1 MKLIHTADI
10 HLDACFADAGMPPG
24 FGARR
29 RHQLRETFAA
39 VLRHAWTCGAEAVLI
54 AGDLYEQD
62 RVSRDTLAFL
72 REQFERL
79 SPLPILIAPGHRDPH
94 TEDSPWF
101 VEEWPA
107 NVHIFSRPEWTRWE
121 CPGTPLTVHGLACTG
136 ADIPDGT
143 FARLRVPRDGRM
155 HVALAHGAERSCLG
169 PEDKPHAAFD
179 LFSVAQPGLHY
190 LALGHLH
197 RMIAVRQDQG
207 FQAWYPGPPEGG
219 GFDEPG
225 PMHLLEVEII
235 PPEGNNLSATV
246 LVAPRQ
252 SSRLVYTSAEIDCA
266 ALRDADT
273 LAAAVVERLAQ
284 PDTAVVARAV
294 LTGAAPPEL
303 RDGIPNLAGALEG
316 RFEAVC
322 IDDQTRADDDF
333 EAAGVE
339 DTALGEFVRHVTGE
353 RDTAVDPARRAVLD
367 RAREIGLA
375 AFLGRE
381 PRVRGM
387 EAPLP

>member
-1 MKLIHTADI
+1 MKLIHTSDI
-10 HLDACFADAGMPPG
+10 HLDACFAGAGMPPG

-54 AGDLYEQD
+54 AGDLFEQD

-79 SPLPILIAPGHRDPH
+79 APLPILIAPGNRDPF

-101 VEEWPA
+101 SEEWPA
-107 NVHIFSRPEWTRWE
+107 NVHIFSRPEWTAWE
-121 CPGTPLTVHGLACTG
+121 CPGAPLTVHGLAATG
-136 ADIPDGT
+136 TELPDDA
-143 FARLRVPRDGRM
+143 FARLRVPRDGRL
-155 HVALAHGAERSCLG
+155 HVALAHGTERSCMG
-169 PEDKPHAAFD
+169 PGDKAHAPFD
-179 LFSVAQPGLHY
+179 LFSIAQPGLHY
-190 LALGHLH
+190 LALGHIH

-207 FQAWYPGPPEGG
+207 FQAWYSGPPEGRD
-219 GFDEPG
+219 FDEAG

-235 PPEGNNLSATV
+235 PPETNKSATV

-252 SSRLVYTSAEIDCA
+252 SSKLIYAAAEIDCSA
-266 ALRDADT
+266 VPDSEAL
-273 LAAAVVERLAQ
+273 AAVVADRLSQ
-284 PDTAVVARAV
+284 SESAVIARV
-294 LTGAAPPEL
+294 SLTGMVAPEL
-303 RDGIPNLAGALEG
+303 REAIPFLAQALEG

-322 IDDQTRADDDF
+322 IDDQTQPDDDF
-333 EAAGVE
+333 DEIGRE
-339 DTALGEFVRHVTGE
+339 DTALGEFVRSLTE
-353 RDTAVDPARRAVLD
+353 ARDAALDPAHRAVLA
-367 RAREIGLA
+367 RAREVGLA

-381 PRVRGM
+381 PQVRGM